1 MSIKRHRITKLKV
14 TSSPHVKSDKIEVT
28 YEDMSK
34 KTMTPAEFKQMHK
47 DVES

>member
-1 MSIKRHRITKLKV
+1 MKQHRTTGLKV
-14 TSSPHVKSDKIEVT
+14 IRSQHVKSDKVEVT

-47 DVES
+47 DVEA